1 MDDTE
6 HKARIECAA
15 VHRLIG
21 LYGWDDPFFAK
32 VSVRAPGEGEAF
44 LVAPPGR
51 FFEEVTASSLV
62 EISSSDV
69 LDGDALDAEGRIR
82 PFAPDAA
89 ATHAAIYRAR
99 PDISCI
105 IALQTP
111 ALVGVASQ
119 GPGLLPITQNALLVS
134 GRLGYCDAI
143 GISSNNDLISVLSE
157 NKLVL
162 MRHHGA
168 LVVGLHPADAF
179 VEMFFLERAC
189 AQQIA
194 ALNGS
199 TAGAL
204 APDLDVQHATAM
216 LPGGKGHMAAMAWP
230 ALLRKLDRDLPGYDL

>member
-6 HKARIECAA
+6 ERARIDCAA
-15 VHRLIG
+15 VHRLIA
-21 LYGWDDPFFAK
+21 LYGWDDPFFSK
-32 VSVRAPGEGEAF
+32 VSVRVPSEKAAF
-44 LVAPPGR
+44 LTPPSGG
-51 FFEEVTASSLV
+51 FFDEVTASSL
-62 EISSSDV
+62 
-69 LDGDALDAEGRIR
+69 LKLDADCIESGGENV
-82 PFAPDAA
+82 PVDPDAA

-99 PDISCI
+99 PDVSCV

-111 ALVGVASQ
+111 ALVGVACQSQ
-119 GPGLLPITQNALLVS
+119 GLLPLTQNALLLS
-134 GRLGYCDAI
+134 GRLGYCDTLGA
-143 GISSNNDLISVLSE
+143 SSNGDLLSVLSE
-157 NKLVL
+157 KKLVL
-162 MRHHGA
+162 LRHQGA

-216 LPGGKGHMAAMAWP
+216 LPGGKGHIAAMAWP
-230 ALLRKLDRDLPGYDL
+230 ALLRKLDRDLPGYDR